1 MAGNSKEQLLSVR
14 VYNTLQSVGCPLVDG
29 LYLRE
34 PDSVHELL
42 CSPSLHR
49 TDILKWICA
58 SICPSLKEKFST
70 IKATQNED
78 LVQELARFGFEM
90 MLCKANDQDLIKGLA
105 PPLQQL
111 RFLEQLLMVIQAD
124 SSINFRQNSSSCDD
138 NVRNDDL
145 LQELMFQD
153 HLPDMDV
160 LLNPVCNPWPAH
172 IREHLIRTQSTHKK
186 TNGKQHSKP
195 GDIINRSDQHSRLGS
210 HGEESLTEA
219 MALLQSTQ
227 STLVELHNECEFL
240 QSHSSG
246 SAAVLSP
253 CALKVAISDMSQL
266 MTAFGH
272 IYKTDFKAYCQRS
285 PPVLSSGAQVF
296 QSVHQL
302 LHTCNTELE
311 ALMQLYETS
320 SSLTQTVRQLQTEEQ
335 YWSKGKKCT
344 LPERMEELKNRY
356 VAFLSLYQSKDQ
368 GLSRNLQ
375 PSAWI

>member
-14 VYNTLQSVGCPLVDG
+14 VYNTLQSLGCPLVDG

-34 PDSVHELL
+34 PDSVQELL

-70 IKATQNED
+70 IKATPKED
-78 LVQELARFGFEM
+78 LVQELARFGYEM

-111 RFLEQLLMVIQAD
+111 KFLEQLLMVIQAD
-124 SSINFRQNSSSCDD
+124 SSINSRQNSSSGDD
-138 NVRNDDL
+138 SVRNDDL
-145 LQELMFQD
+145 LRDLMFQD
-153 HLPDMDV
+153 HLSDLDM

-172 IREHLIRTQSTHKK
+172 IREYLIRTQSTHNKM
-186 TNGKQHSKP
+186 NGKQHSKP
-195 GDIINRSDQHSRLGS
+195 SDFINRSDQHSRLGS

-227 STLVELHNECEFL
+227 STLDELHKECEFL
-240 QSHSSG
+240 QSHASG

-272 IYKTDFKAYCQRS
+272 IYNTDFKAYCQRT
-285 PPVLSSGAQVF
+285 PPALNSGSIVF

-311 ALMQLYETS
+311 ALKQLSETS
-320 SSLTQTVRQLQTEEQ
+320 SSLTQTVQQLQTDKR
-335 YWSKGKKCT
+335 YWSKGQKHT
-344 LPERMEELKNRY
+344 LPERLEELKNRY
-356 VAFLSLYQSKDQ
+356 VAFLSLHQS
-368 GLSRNLQ
+368 
-375 PSAWI
+375 